1 MEKYLK
7 NLKKCPLFQEIAED
21 DLLRMLTCLGA
32 KIVPF
37 GKRQTILAEGSAV
50 HTIGLL
56 LSGSAQTV
64 QLDYEGN
71 RSILSGIFPS
81 EVFAEEFACAEE
93 PSLPIS
99 VVASEPCEVMLLDSE
114 HILRTCSHHC
124 AFHRQLIYNLTRVLA
139 RKNVRFHSRAQI
151 ISCRTTRERLMTY
164 LLQYAKE
171 KDSRSFDIPF
181 DRQALADY
189 LEVDRSGLSAEIG
202 KLRRE
207 GVLDSHKRHFVLH

>member
-7 NLKKCPLFQEIAED
+7 IFKKSPLFQEIAED

-32 KIVPF
+32 KILSF
-37 GKRQTILAEGSAV
+37 GKRQTIMAEGSAV
-50 HTIGLL
+50 HAIGLL
-56 LSGSAQTV
+56 LSGSAQV
-64 QLDYEGN
+64 IQLDYDGN
-71 RSILSGIFPS
+71 RSILSGLSPS
-81 EVFAEEFACAEE
+81 EVFAEEFACAME
-93 PSLPIS
+93 PSLPIA
-99 VVASEPCEVMLLDSE
+99 VVANEPCEVMLLDSN
-114 HILRTCSHHC
+114 HILHTCANHC

-139 RKNVRFHSRAQI
+139 RKTVRFHSRAQI
-151 ISCRTTRERLMTY
+151 ISCRTTRERLLTY

-189 LEVDRSGLSAEIG
+189 LEVDRSGLSTEIG
-202 KLRRE
+202 RLRRE

>member
-189 LEVDRSGLSAEIG
+189 LEVDRSGLSTEIG
-202 KLRRE
+202 RLRRE